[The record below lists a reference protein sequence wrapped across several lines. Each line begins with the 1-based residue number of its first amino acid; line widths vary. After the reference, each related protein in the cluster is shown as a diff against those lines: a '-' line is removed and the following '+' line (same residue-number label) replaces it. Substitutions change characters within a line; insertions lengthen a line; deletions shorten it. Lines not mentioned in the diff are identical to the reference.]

1 MVKSKK
7 KKSVKTLKKN
17 KNTVDTVIII
27 ATFIV
32 FAIAMV
38 FVTIYISFDT
48 VGNSKYFDKYNL
60 VLKNE
65 LSSIINN
72 QKKIDA
78 KIEDISLNGGYTFE
92 DAFVFN
98 NPYGISP
105 LSSLII
111 FNTENEVGVT
121 VYINDNLITTI
132 EPTTH
137 HIVPVYSLYANA
149 TNLVTLTLSSGETKT
164 FEISTESLNDYIYDY
179 DLSQNLGDK
188 RQIFIVG
195 DLYQNQILRGFD
207 NYNNLIF
214 YLDLNNINGLVF
226 HKDHF
231 YISYNSENSYNN
243 LLKNIKLEMD
253 YLGRIY
259 SIDKSLDE
267 VLSAENLTI
276 ENGKNYI
283 MEAHNMYYEKTD
295 NYKLSEIIDNY
306 DDTSFTKISTKEID
320 EELTNA
326 KLYDKEYKLAI
337 NGNYITYQ
345 FNEDISDQRL
355 VLVNKSDSYAYQ
367 YVINNNNNI
376 IKVSK
381 IREASL
387 YLYLDGEYYNLLATY
402 EN

>member
-1 MVKSKK
+1 MVKNKK

-38 FVTIYISFDT
+38 FVTIYISFDM

-137 HIVPVYSLYANA
+137 HIVPIYSLYANA

-283 MEAHNMYYEKTD
+283 MEAHNMYYETTD

-367 YVINNNNNI
+367 YVINNNNI

>member
-1 MVKSKK
+1 
-7 KKSVKTLKKN
+7 
-17 KNTVDTVIII
+17 
-27 ATFIV
+27 
-32 FAIAMV
+32 
-38 FVTIYISFDT
+38 
-48 VGNSKYFDKYNL
+48 
-60 VLKNE
+60 
-65 LSSIINN
+65 
-72 QKKIDA
+72 
-78 KIEDISLNGGYTFE
+78 
-92 DAFVFN
+92 
-98 NPYGISP
+98 
-105 LSSLII
+105 
-111 FNTENEVGVT
+111 
-121 VYINDNLITTI
+121 
-132 EPTTH
+132 
-137 HIVPVYSLYANA
+137 
-149 TNLVTLTLSSGETKT
+149 
-164 FEISTESLNDYIYDY
+164 
-179 DLSQNLGDK
+179 
-188 RQIFIVG
+188 
-195 DLYQNQILRGFD
+195 
-207 NYNNLIF
+207 
-214 YLDLNNINGLVF
+214 
-226 HKDHF
+226 
-231 YISYNSENSYNN
+231 
-243 LLKNIKLEMD
+243 MD

-259 SIDKSLDE
+259 SIDKNLDE

-387 YLYLDGEYYNLLATY
+387 YLYLDGEYYNLPKKL
-402 EN
+402 EE

>member
-1 MVKSKK
+1 MMQSKK
-7 KKSVKTLKKN
+7 KKIVKTLKKN

-38 FVTIYISFDT
+38 FVTIYVSFDT

-72 QKKIDA
+72 QSKIDA

-92 DAFVFN
+92 DAFVYN
-98 NPYGISP
+98 NPYGLSP

-111 FNTENEVGVT
+111 FNTESEVGVT
-121 VYINDNLITTI
+121 IYINDNLVTTI

-137 HIVPVYSLYANA
+137 HIVPIYGLYANA
-149 TNLVTLTLSSGETKT
+149 TNLVTLTLSSGESKT
-164 FEISTESLNDYIYDY
+164 FEISTESLNDYIYEY

-188 RQIFIVG
+188 RQIFIIG
-195 DLYQNQILRGFD
+195 DLYQNQLLRGFD
-207 NYNNLIF
+207 NHNNLIF

-226 HKDHF
+226 HKDH
-231 YISYNSENSYNN
+231 YYVSYNSENSYNN

-259 SIDKSLDE
+259 SIDKNLDE

-283 MEAHNMYYEKTD
+283 MEAHNMYYEITA
-295 NYKLSEIIDNY
+295 NYILSELIDNY
-306 DDTSFTKISTKEID
+306 ADTSSTKIATKDID

-337 NGNYITYQ
+337 NGDYISYQ
-345 FNEDISDQRL
+345 FNEDIADQRL

-367 YVINNNNNI
+367 YVINTNNI

>member
-111 FNTENEVGVT
+111 FNTESEVGVT

-367 YVINNNNNI
+367 YVINNNNI

>member
-367 YVINNNNNI
+367 YVINNNNI